1 MTMGRNISTGGGG
14 GSGGKTTGSTS
25 SMIVRVIKSIT
36 DLYVNH
42 TINLLVP
49 RPFFCTTR
57 AKVLGTVVQVPLF
70 FLTKT
75 ESSETLSSSIAC
87 EYAISYLRNTAVLVA
102 TTICSRRIGGASGRD
117 LQVRFGSVP
126 VRCRCAARSFRRW
139 HQIGLKKLFQK
150 KLCNNAATYR
160 SSVDLNTFAVS

>member
-1 MTMGRNISTGGGG
+1 MTRGRNISTGGGG

-25 SMIVRVIKSIT
+25 SMIARVIKSIA
-36 DLYVNH
+36 DLRH
-42 TINLLVP
+42 
-49 RPFFCTTR
+49 
-57 AKVLGTVVQVPLF
+57 
-70 FLTKT
+70 
-75 ESSETLSSSIAC
+75 
-87 EYAISYLRNTAVLVA
+87 
-102 TTICSRRIGGASGRD
+102 IGGASGRD

-150 KLCNNAATYR
+150 TLCNNAATYR